1 MRWGDDKTAQA
12 VFLIG
17 ESIGERENMN
27 SSDYEFLRSNEI
39 VFIGHP
45 DKIADQI
52 SDNILAAYLN
62 EDIDSR
68 VAVETCCGKYK
79 IFITGEIT
87 SKAHVDK
94 EKIVKDLL
102 KYFGYNP
109 SEWEV
114 IDNTCEQSRDIALGV
129 NETSLKEMG
138 AGDQGIC
145 YGYAFSETKE
155 YMPIA
160 QVILQRL
167 SRAYTKLFET
177 DSRFKSDG
185 KAQITGYYDK
195 SYRLLKIKTFLCSYQ
210 NTEKERDKTDKILKD
225 IIDDIC
231 KDFNIEI
238 EEYLFNPTGR
248 FEIGGILGD
257 SGLTGRKL
265 LIDNYHTFGQV
276 GGGAFSSKDMTKVD
290 RSGAYIAREI
300 AVKYL
305 EELNARMVEVE
316 IGYSIGLPKPLSI
329 RIKYYDTKENKN
341 KFKIPTEEDYEMCK
355 VGNIVKRYN
364 DIIKKN
370 PNWIKEICKYGHFT
384 KREIV

>member
-1 MRWGDDKTAQA
+1 MLK
-12 VFLIG
+12 
-17 ESIGERENMN
+17 ENE
-27 SSDYEFLRSNEI
+27 YEFLRTNEI

-52 SDNILAAYLN
+52 SDNILNAYLQQ
-62 EDIDSR
+62 DIDSR

-87 SKAHVDK
+87 SKAKVDK

-102 KYFGYNP
+102 EYFGYNKD
-109 SEWEV
+109 EWEV
-114 IDNTCEQSRDIALGV
+114 IDNTCEQSSDIAKGV
-129 NETSLKEMG
+129 DETSDKEMG

-145 YGYAFSETKE
+145 YGYAFAETKE
-155 YMPIA
+155 CLPMA
-160 QVILQRL
+160 QVILQKL
-167 SRAYTKLFET
+167 SREYTKLFET
-177 DSRFKSDG
+177 DNRFKADG
-185 KAQITGYYDK
+185 KAQITGYYDVNHQ
-195 SYRLLKIKTFLCSYQ
+195 LIKIKTFLCSYQ

-225 IIDDIC
+225 IIDKIC
-231 KDFNIEI
+231 KEYNIEI

-248 FEIGGILGD
+248 FEIGGIIGD

-290 RSGAYIAREI
+290 RSGAYIAREL

-305 EELNARMVEVE
+305 EKNKARNVEVE
-316 IGYSIGLPKPLSI
+316 IGYSIGLAKPLSI
-329 RIKYYDTKENKN
+329 RIKYYDNIEKKN
-341 KFKIPTEEDYEMCK
+341 KFQKPTEEDYETCK

-364 DIIKKN
+364 KIIKEN
-370 PNWIKEICKYGHFT
+370 PTWLIDICKYGHFT
-384 KREIV
+384 KKEIC

>member
-1 MRWGDDKTAQA
+1 MN
-12 VFLIG
+12 IG
-17 ESIGERENMN
+17 E
-27 SSDYEFLRSNEI
+27 YEFLRSNEI

-52 SDNILAAYLN
+52 SDNILSAYLN
-62 EDIDSR
+62 QDINSR

-87 SKAHVDK
+87 SNAYVDK

-114 IDNTCEQSRDIALGV
+114 IDNTCEQSKDIAVGV
-129 NETSLKEMG
+129 DETNFKEMG

-160 QVILQRL
+160 QVILQRF
-167 SRAYTKLFET
+167 SREYTKLFES

-195 SYRLLKIKTFLCSYQ
+195 TYKLLKIKTFLCSYQ

-231 KDFNIEI
+231 KDFKIEI

-329 RIKYYDTKENKN
+329 RIKYYDMSEHKN
-341 KFKIPTEEDYEMCK
+341 KFKNPTDEDYEMCK

-370 PNWIKEICKYGHFT
+370 PNWLKEICKYGHFT